1 MLRKRLLR
9 LCECAVALVL
19 LLLQTGA
26 VGGSVP
32 SAAKSLVWGPGLEA
46 KVVLPARYFFIQA
59 ADSDGRK

>member
-9 LCECAVALVL
+9 LCVCVVALVL
-19 LLLQTGA
+19 LRAGA
-26 VGGSVP
+26 LDESVP